1 MELEGKLKVSFPYSV
16 SEEAYVYI
24 YGGMNTAGAKG
35 MRKAAGTDA
44 LKIYGIEVTSGTDGI
59 EAIKDEKYN
68 MNDSPIYNLSGQRV
82 EKPTK
87 GVFIQNGKKV
97 LVK

>member
-1 MELEGKLKVSFPYSV
+1 
-16 SEEAYVYI
+16 
-24 YGGMNTAGAKG
+24 
-35 MRKAAGTDA
+35 MRK
-44 LKIYGIEVTSGTDGI
+44 LSK
-59 EAIKDEKYN
+59 KYN